1 MNIIK
6 LLKDNDVTSKI
17 RYYGINDMATGFEV
31 KNILQNSELIGNYL
45 KGIKCTI
52 NNLDEYIDFL
62 YLRCMAQY
70 DEIVPDVREDIRDDF
85 AKQIDEMK
93 RLYSKYE

>member
-62 YLRCMAQY
+62 YLTFQP
-70 DEIVPDVREDIRDDF
+70 IVLVLNYFFFLSLLIF
-85 AKQIDEMK
+85 YQHVT
-93 RLYSKYE
+93 